1 MAGMRQEAAIDGFRL
16 AYERTGSG
24 PAVLLLHG
32 WPGDRTD
39 YRAVVPL
46 VSQAADVI
54 VPDLRGFGESDKHI
68 ADPAREYNAAAQA
81 RSIAGLIGELGLGQV
96 VLAGYDI
103 GSRIAQAVARNR
115 PDLVRA
121 LVIAPPLPGIG
132 DRILAPQAQRE
143 FWYQAFHNLGLSA
156 ELIDGQPVAVRA
168 YLRHFWSHWSGPAYE
183 PDDGHLDHLVSVYGP
198 PGAFTA
204 SIAWYRAGAGSVAA
218 SLAEQVPSPG
228 DRIAVPTT
236 VLWPEHDPL
245 FPREWSDRIGEFFA
259 DPRLTWLDGAG
270 HFSPLEAPGAFAAAV
285 VAAAGTGAA
294 GPAPAST
301 EPWWHT
307 RPMRFRATVELG
319 GKTATGIEV
328 PQDVVAALGSGNRP
342 PVTVTIGGHTY
353 RTTVARMG
361 GRFLV
366 PLSAENRTEAGV
378 AAGDQVDVDID
389 LDSGPRE
396 VVVPADLAAA
406 LAQDDTARA
415 NFDGQSYTHRKEW
428 VRWIEEAKKSETRA
442 TRLTKTVE
450 SLRAGKRAR

>member
-1 MAGMRQEAAIDGFRL
+1 MRQEAAIDGFRL

-39 YRAVVPL
+39 YHAVVPL

-54 VPDLRGFGESDKHI
+54 VPDLRGFGESDKHA
-68 ADPAREYNAAAQA
+68 ADPAAQYSAAAQA
-81 RSIAGLIGELGLGQV
+81 RSLIGLIGELALGPV

-103 GSRIAQAVARNR
+103 GSRIAQAIARNR

-132 DRILAPQAQRE
+132 DRILTPQAQRE

-156 ELIDGQPVAVRA
+156 ELIDGRPDAVRA

-183 PDDGHLDHLVSVYGP
+183 PEDQHLDHLVSVYGP

-218 SLAEQVPSPG
+218 SLAEQVPDPG

-285 VAAAGTGAA
+285 VAAVET
-294 GPAPAST
+294 GPAKIT
-301 EPWWHT
+301 QH
-307 RPMRFRATVELG
+307 
-319 GKTATGIEV
+319 
-328 PQDVVAALGSGNRP
+328 
-342 PVTVTIGGHTY
+342 
-353 RTTVARMG
+353 
-361 GRFLV
+361 
-366 PLSAENRTEAGV
+366 
-378 AAGDQVDVDID
+378 
-389 LDSGPRE
+389 
-396 VVVPADLAAA
+396 
-406 LAQDDTARA
+406 
-415 NFDGQSYTHRKEW
+415 
-428 VRWIEEAKKSETRA
+428 
-442 TRLTKTVE
+442 
-450 SLRAGKRAR
+450 

>member
-1 MAGMRQEAAIDGFRL
+1 MTGMRSEAAIDGFRL

-32 WPGDRTD
+32 WPGDRAD
-39 YRAVVPL
+39 YHLVVPS

-54 VPDLRGFGESDKHI
+54 VPDLRGFGESDKHA

-103 GSRIAQAVARNR
+103 GSRIAQAIARNR

-156 ELIDGQPVAVRA
+156 ELIDGRPDAVRT

-183 PDDGHLDHLVSVYGP
+183 PDDQHLDHLVSVYGP

-218 SLAEQVPSPG
+218 SLAEQVPDPG

-245 FPREWSDRIGEFFA
+245 FPREWSDRIGEFFL
-259 DPRLTWLDGAG
+259 DQHLTWLDGAG

-285 VAAAGTGAA
+285 VAAVGTG
-294 GPAPAST
+294 PAKIT
-301 EPWWHT
+301 QH
-307 RPMRFRATVELG
+307 
-319 GKTATGIEV
+319 
-328 PQDVVAALGSGNRP
+328 
-342 PVTVTIGGHTY
+342 
-353 RTTVARMG
+353 
-361 GRFLV
+361 
-366 PLSAENRTEAGV
+366 
-378 AAGDQVDVDID
+378 
-389 LDSGPRE
+389 
-396 VVVPADLAAA
+396 
-406 LAQDDTARA
+406 
-415 NFDGQSYTHRKEW
+415 
-428 VRWIEEAKKSETRA
+428 
-442 TRLTKTVE
+442 
-450 SLRAGKRAR
+450 